1 MANFIDNIPN
11 LEAPEHSVFIEPLLN
26 DPLFGQLPFD
36 FIIGKILTH
45 ELYFWN
51 RADKIGSKKVT
62 CGWEYQKG
70 GDYTKKPI
78 LPVKTQAAFEQ
89 CYADLLNTIHAGNL
103 PDGVRTGELTPEIE
117 SFMVS
122 EMIYGYNRS
131 LLSWGLLGDTVSS
144 NNYYTVLDGIYKKLK
159 AGANAA
165 DGTVDV
171 GAITA
176 SDLNATNFFA
186 TLKSIYDAQ
195 PRMLKGLAK
204 NAKRWLWTESVY
216 DLYTNYLYVTTQTN
230 AGVIQRESIT
240 DGLDANTF
248 LGIPIV
254 VLSIVD
260 ERLEEDF
267 VDSSGVIDP
276 YRIILTDPTNH
287 KILWDGGEFQNG
299 KVWYSDDDDVVRAAA
314 SAHLVYEYGFGS
326 LNVIAGF

>member
-131 LLSWGLLGDTVSS
+131 LLSWATLGDTVSS

-159 AGANAA
+159 AGANAT
-165 DGTVDV
+165 DGTVDL

-176 SDLNATNFFA
+176 TDVNTTNIYNTF
-186 TLKSIYDAQ
+186 KSIYNAQ

-204 NAKRWLWTESVY
+204 GEKRWLITEAVY
-216 DLYTNYLYVTTQTN
+216 DALVDYVESKTQTN
-230 AGVIQRESIT
+230 AGIVETQYVLGGVEIT
-240 DGLDANTF
+240 KF
-248 LGIPIV
+248 LGIPV
-254 VLSIVD
+254 TVLSIVD

-267 VDSSGVIDP
+267 IDSSGVINP

-299 KVWYSDDDDVVRAAA
+299 KVWYSDDDDVVRSAA
-314 SAHLVYEYGFGS
+314 SAHFVYEYGFGP
-326 LNVIAGF
+326 LNVFAGF